1 MAKKK
6 ATKKKA
12 TKKKATKKKTAKKKQ
27 FELNKAFKTLG
38 GNSEGFLFLAA
49 VIMEAHSL
57 ADWSQCSWTRTCE
70 P

>member
-38 GNSEGFLFLAA
+38 GNSEGFLFLG
-49 VIMEAHSL
+49 VIVARVHS
-57 ADWSQCSWTRTCE
+57 SQSSCDCARTYE